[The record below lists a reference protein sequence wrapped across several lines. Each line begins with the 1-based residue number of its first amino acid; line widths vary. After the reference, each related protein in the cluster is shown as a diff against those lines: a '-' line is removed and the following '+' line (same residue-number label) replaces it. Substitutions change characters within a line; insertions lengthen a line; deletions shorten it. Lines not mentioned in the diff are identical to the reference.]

1 MDRAALCKNEE
12 NPKSPKRLIS
22 GIFMV
27 EEIRYISHARL
38 SRPLSRHKKVR
49 PHECGRT
56 YDWLQRQDS
65 NLQPPGYELWF
76 T

>member
-1 MDRAALCKNEE
+1 
-12 NPKSPKRLIS
+12 
-22 GIFMV
+22 MV